1 MCNIKH
7 IIIQP
12 AKDENFCF
20 FTIGYER
27 KSFENY
33 FNQLIK
39 NNIKLLYDIRKNP
52 ISRKYG
58 FSKRQLE
65 KVVNNIDIEY
75 MAYA

>member
-1 MCNIKH
+1 MR
-7 IIIQP
+7 
-12 AKDENFCF
+12 ALF

-27 KSFENY
+27 KSFEDY